1 MSPRRRRCSSRGEF
15 VGTYSGKYLNTI
27 SSDSS
32 RRDLSRAMTLL
43 EMINGAR
50 RLRAN
55 SCTSASRFRRS
66 GTRRRTLSARCWAEF
81 TSNATKVSR
90 LVPQSGRRS
99 SQTDCNAP
107 FSFSPALAPIHS
119 NKCLSHHEAM
129 TGGQCV
135 ATGSGAGVYG
145 GSGSLSQYQGGGI
158 SRVAADGTETVTAV
172 VGKKSGGTKS
182 R

>member
-1 MSPRRRRCSSRGEF
+1 MLKP
-15 VGTYSGKYLNTI
+15 
-27 SSDSS
+27 

-99 SQTDCNAP
+99 SQIVT
-107 FSFSPALAPIHS
+107 L
-119 NKCLSHHEAM
+119 LSLVG
-129 TGGQCV
+129 T
-135 ATGSGAGVYG
+135 
-145 GSGSLSQYQGGGI
+145 
-158 SRVAADGTETVTAV
+158 SRDPRVRRRFRRRE
-172 VGKKSGGTKS
+172 
-182 R
+182 